1 MLDTLYPPNF
11 FKYCSIDVPK
21 ASLNFILPF
30 DRKNFLTLPAPLRWA
45 AAKIPD
51 SVILI
56 PLILFP
62 TLLLIS
68 FLKIHLL
75 TLQSAINAFSC
86 NSGSFKNL

>member
-1 MLDTLYPPNF
+1 MLETSYPPNF
-11 FKYCSIDVPK
+11 FIYDSIEVPK
-21 ASLNFILPF
+21 ASLNFIAPLE
-30 DRKNFLTLPAPLRWA
+30 RKNFLTLPAPLKCA

-56 PLILFP
+56 PLMVFP

-75 TLQSAINAFSC
+75 TLQ
-86 NSGSFKNL
+86 